1 MIWRLLNVDRL
12 WFLMAALVPLAWMID
27 QRDFRN
33 KNLGIDRRERAV
45 TWVVIVIMGFFCG
58 LRTWGNDTVTYL
70 QMYDQA
76 PLLDEFLANPNLD
89 FAHGIGF
96 KFMISLLKTL
106 GFTRQDYLMF
116 FAFATVIPY
125 VWFVRR
131 YSVYMVFGVFLMLAT
146 GFYTFA
152 MAAIKQTQA
161 TAICLCAI
169 PFALDRKWVKFLLL
183 IGLASLFHPY
193 ALVYLIV
200 PFMMFEP
207 WHGKTIIWVLVF
219 VTVGVLLETLMGTVL
234 IITEA
239 MGAEYDEAE
248 MLGEGV
254 NIFRVAVCFVP
265 LLLAVFFG
273 QDLFRNTGEEVHLMF
288 NLAMVN
294 ALIMFVGL
302 FGTANYFAR
311 LANYFLPAQVVV
323 LPWMLYSA
331 HPKDRRWLLPACMI
345 GYTLYFIYENAVIR
359 PFDSG
364 YTQMSIWK
372 YLATF
377 FTPGVR

>member
-12 WFLMAALVPLAWMID
+12 WLLMAALVPMAWLVD
-27 QRDFRN
+27 QRDLRN
-33 KNLGIDRRERAV
+33 RSLGFYRRERAV
-45 TWVVIVIMGFFCG
+45 TWIIILVMGFFCG
-58 LRTWGNDTVTYL
+58 LRTWGNDTVTYI
-70 QMYDQA
+70 QIYDQA
-76 PLLDEFLANPNLD
+76 PLLRDYLANNNTR
-89 FAHGIGF
+89 FSEGILF
-96 KFMISLLKTL
+96 KFLVSLLKTI

-131 YSVYMVFGVFLMLAT
+131 YSVNMVFGVFLMLTT

-169 PFALDRKWVKFLLL
+169 PFALDRKWIRFALLVFL
-183 IGLASLFHPY
+183 GSLFHPY
-193 ALVYLIV
+193 ALIYLIV
-200 PFMMFEP
+200 PLMMFEP
-207 WHGKTIIWVLVF
+207 WHGKTVVYMLLF
-219 VTVGVLLETLMGTVL
+219 MAAGVLLETLIGTVL
-234 IITEA
+234 DITEA
-239 MGAEYDEAE
+239 MGAEYSEAE

-265 LLLAVFFG
+265 LILAVFFG
-273 QDLFRNTGEEVHLMF
+273 QDLFRNTGEDVHLMF
-288 NLAMVN
+288 NLSMIN

-323 LPWMLYSA
+323 LPWIIYSA
-331 HPKDRRWLLPACMI
+331 HPKDRRWLLPACMT

-364 YTQMSIWK
+364 YNQMSLWD
-372 YLATF
+372 YLF
-377 FTPGVR
+377 DRFLVNMS

>member
-294 ALIMFVGL
+294 AS
-302 FGTANYFAR
+302 NR
-311 LANYFLPAQVVV
+311 
-323 LPWMLYSA
+323 
-331 HPKDRRWLLPACMI
+331 
-345 GYTLYFIYENAVIR
+345 
-359 PFDSG
+359 
-364 YTQMSIWK
+364 
-372 YLATF
+372 
-377 FTPGVR
+377 

>member
-12 WFLMAALVPLAWMID
+12 WLLMAALVPMAWTVD
-27 QRDFRN
+27 QRDLRN
-33 KNLGIDRRERAV
+33 RSLGIYRRERAV
-45 TWVVIVIMGFFCG
+45 TWAIILVLGFFCG

-70 QMYDQA
+70 QMYDQS
-76 PLLDEFLANPNLD
+76 PMLSDFLASSNVKY
-89 FAHGIGF
+89 AHGPLF
-96 KFMISLLKTL
+96 YFMVSLLKTI

-131 YSVYMVFGVFLMLAT
+131 YSVNMVFGVFLMLTT

-169 PFALDRKWVKFLLL
+169 PFALDRKWIRYVLLV
-183 IGLASLFHPY
+183 GLASFFHPY
-193 ALVYLIV
+193 ALVYLVV
-200 PFMMFEP
+200 PLLMFEP
-207 WHGKTIIWVLVF
+207 WHGKTVIC
-219 VTVGVLLETLMGTVL
+219 VLLFMLAGIMLEALMGTVL
-234 IITEA
+234 SITEA
-239 MGAEYDEAE
+239 MGAEYTETE

-265 LLLAVFFG
+265 LILAVFFG
-273 QDLFRNTGEEVHLMF
+273 QDLFRNTGEDVHLMF

-323 LPWMLYSA
+323 LPWMIYSA
-331 HPKDRRWLLPACMI
+331 HPKDRRWLLPACMA
-345 GYTLYFIYENAVIR
+345 GYLVYFIYENAVVR
-359 PFDSG
+359 PFDTG
-364 YTQMSIWK
+364 YTQMSLWD
-372 YLATF
+372 YLFDRF
-377 FTPGVR
+377 FKVN